1 MAFAS
6 LWVQLVLALGWTVYV
21 IFLPKLAAQAGI
33 AKEWVPWL
41 LLMDQAIFAAMDW
54 TLGTMADRM
63 AGAMARL
70 ANAIAL
76 VTLMSCGAFL
86 LLPLVAPMGSPVLL
100 IVVTVIWSATSSALR
115 APPLVLIGRHVP
127 GPSQPWAAGLFML
140 GMGIAGAIAPYLTV
154 HLRNADPRLPFALSA
169 IALAVAAMAM
179 TRAIRANP
187 SPAPPPQGLNTS
199 PFSGRPVAPF
209 LFAVALLGLGFQIHF
224 ALNAAPNFLRFATPA
239 DLENL
244 MPVFWIGFNLL
255 ILPASLLTKR
265 IGGLAMMALGA
276 AVGGLAAA
284 FVATAGSLPA
294 LVVAQFVAGASWGC
308 VTMSALSAALAMGR
322 TGREGFATG
331 ALWSLLAVATFTRIA
346 LVIAQVPQ
354 SAAWKPLLAWAP
366 GAMWLTAGLI
376 LAGAFLRE
384 ASPDAEGSVP

>member
-6 LWVQLVLALGWTVYV
+6 LWVQLFLALGWTVYV

-199 PFSGRPVAPF
+199 PLSGRPVAPF

-308 VTMSALSAALAMGR
+308 VMMSALSAALAMGR

-354 SAAWKPLLAWAP
+354 NAAWKPLLAWAP

-376 LAGAFLRE
+376 LAGAFFRDRPSR
-384 ASPDAEGSVP
+384 A

>member
-1 MAFAS
+1 MALAN
-6 LWVQLVLALGWTVYV
+6 LWVQLFLALGWTVYV
-21 IFLPKLAAQAGI
+21 IFLPSLAAQAGLP
-33 AKEWVPWL
+33 KEWVPWL

-54 TLGTMADRM
+54 TLGTRADRM
-63 AGAMARL
+63 ASAMARL

-76 VTLMSCGAFL
+76 VTLISCGAFL
-86 LLPLVAPMGSPVLL
+86 LLPFVAPMGSPLLL
-100 IVVTVIWSATSSALR
+100 IALTVIWSATSSALR
-115 APPLVLIGRHVP
+115 APPLALIGRHVP

-154 HLRNADPRLPFALSA
+154 HLRNADPRWPFALSA
-169 IALAVAAMAM
+169 IALAVAVGVM

-187 SPAPPPQGLNTS
+187 APAAPASNGTNPLA
-199 PFSGRPVAPF
+199 GRPLAPF
-209 LFAVALLGLGFQIHF
+209 LLAVALLGLGFQIHF
-224 ALNAAPNFLRFATPA
+224 ALNAAPNFLRFDKPA

-255 ILPASLLTKR
+255 ILPASLITKR

-276 AVGGLAAA
+276 AVGGIAVA
-284 FVATAGSLPA
+284 FVATAGSLPV

-308 VTMSALSAALAMGR
+308 VMMSALAAALAMGR

-331 ALWSLLAVATFTRIA
+331 ALWSLLAIAAFTRIA

-366 GAMWLTAGLI
+366 GAMWLTAGLL
-376 LAGAFLRE
+376 LAGACLRDRPT
-384 ASPDAEGSVP
+384 ATVARY